1 MKFPN
6 VGMHFFVKAFNKMTV
21 TFPVTKE
28 ELLDKAGDI
37 QVMTWNEEYTPLKE
51 VLATLAPAE
60 FPNGTALMCAYTSA
74 CLQMP
79 KKMFVDKVDHS

>member
-6 VGMHFFVKAFNKMTV
+6 VGMHFFVKAFNKMGV
-21 TFPVTKE
+21 TFPVTKA
-28 ELLDKAGDI
+28 ELVEKAGDL
-37 QVMTWNEEYTPLKE
+37 QVLTWNDQYTPLRE
-51 VLATLAPAE
+51 VLETLAPEE

-79 KKMFVDKVDHS
+79 KKMFVENQ